1 MSAILRAYSP
11 HGQHHDK
18 TSHAPLPGFNGERYD
33 PLTRTYALGMGYRS
47 YSPAL
52 MRFTSPDSLSPFD
65 AGGLNVYGYCAGD
78 PINFTDPS
86 GHYIDPKLLD
96 LAISRLKPTKNSKSQ
111 KPRVPAPDKPVSR
124 HPEKMPD
131 RQSSTATAPDR
142 LQLTSPKRPTKSK
155 GEGEL
160 RSILVDPTSR
170 EKTYQDRRAYYA
182 LADKWFENMK
192 VLDHLHSQLM
202 TTSSL
207 PSLLENI
214 TLIQKKSFSVRD
226 KAVGLYPYTDLRF

>member
-1 MSAILRAYSP
+1 MSVISRAYSP

-18 TSHAPLPGFNGERYD
+18 TSHAHLLGFNGEHHNL
-33 PLTRTYALGMGYRS
+33 LTKTYALGMGYRS

-52 MRFTSPDSLSPFD
+52 MRFISPDSLSPFD

-86 GHYIDPKLLD
+86 GHLDPKLLK
-96 LAISRLKPTKNSKSQ
+96 LAKSRLKPTKSSESQ
-111 KPRVPAPDKPVSR
+111 KRRAPAPDNPVYR
-124 HPEKMPD
+124 HSEKMPD
-131 RQSSTATAPDR
+131 RQSSTATAPDH
-142 LQLTSPKRPTKSK
+142 LQLTSPKRPAKSK
-155 GEGEL
+155 GEGQH
-160 RSILVDPTSR
+160 RSIMVNPTSL

-192 VLDHLHSQLM
+192 VLDHLRSQLM

-207 PSLLENI
+207 PGLLANI
-214 TLIQKKSFSVRD
+214 TFIQDKSFSVRD